1 MKTMIINNTLQG
13 MAGVYTNSGA
23 MNKVAKKYDQD
34 AAATGAGDIQISSKA
49 QQFNDILKKL
59 SAQSEVR
66 QDKVVEYENLI
77 ASGKYS
83 VSSQDLAE
91 RIMQFRY

>member
-1 MKTMIINNTLQG
+1 MIINNTLQG
-13 MAGVYTNSGA
+13 LTGVYANSA
-23 MNKVAKKYDQD
+23 AANKVAKKYHQD
-34 AAATGAGDIQISSKA
+34 TAAADDIQISPKA

-59 SAQSEVR
+59 SASSDVR
-66 QDKVVEYENLI
+66 QDKVVEYENML